1 MSNKNLLS
9 SKIMKHDN
17 DSGRSKR
24 RSKRKSKRS
33 KRRSKRSKG
42 RSRKRKSKRRSK
54 SRSKR
59 SKGRSRK
66 SKRRSRKSKR
76 RSKGR
81 SKGRSKSKGKLKLVK
96 IVKSPNKKKKYRAYF
111 STGKHTDFGAA
122 GMSDFTKH
130 KDPERMKRYLNR
142 HKSRENWRDPTTAGS
157 LSRYVLWNKT
167 SFRASVAD
175 YKRKFKL

>member
-24 RSKRKSKRS
+24 KS

-42 RSRKRKSKRRSK
+42 RSRKSKRKSKRRSK

>member
-1 MSNKNLLS
+1 V
-9 SKIMKHDN
+9 
-17 DSGRSKR
+17 
-24 RSKRKSKRS
+24 KST
-33 KRRSKRSKG
+33 
-42 RSRKRKSKRRSK
+42 
-54 SRSKR
+54 
-59 SKGRSRK
+59 
-66 SKRRSRKSKR
+66 
-76 RSKGR
+76 
-81 SKGRSKSKGKLKLVK
+81 GKLKLVK

-122 GMSDFTKH
+122 GMSDYTKH

-157 LSRYVLWNKT
+157 LSRFVLWNKP